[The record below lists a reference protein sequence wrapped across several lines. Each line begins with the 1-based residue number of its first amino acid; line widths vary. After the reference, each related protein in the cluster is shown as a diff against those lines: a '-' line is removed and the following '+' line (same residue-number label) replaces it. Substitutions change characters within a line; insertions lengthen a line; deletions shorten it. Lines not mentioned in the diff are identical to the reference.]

1 MFRGTLNMSV
11 WITGMNQGGSKKS
24 SKGQDQR
31 TVGEEN
37 QIGSVDYCQRRSFSA
52 IEMEATGAS
61 WTDKEH
67 DLMLC

>member
-1 MFRGTLNMSV
+1 M
-11 WITGMNQGGSKKS
+11 
-24 SKGQDQR
+24 
-31 TVGEEN
+31 GEEN